1 MRGTRAEKTKEEGV
15 ALDRLEEH
23 EEDPFA
29 EPPCPALGVE
39 LMPYLSQ
46 ASTPEGHRSVSGVPR
61 DLDHEMLSGGLSS
74 RKLLRS
80 PTPEGAMVMYARHD
94 VIIWKPIFALGS
106 MAERRP
112 LIERFMPSGGALHRG
127 GGL

>member
-1 MRGTRAEKTKEEGV
+1 
-15 ALDRLEEH
+15 
-23 EEDPFA
+23 
-29 EPPCPALGVE
+29 
-39 LMPYLSQ
+39 
-46 ASTPEGHRSVSGVPR
+46 
-61 DLDHEMLSGGLSS
+61 
-74 RKLLRS
+74 
-80 PTPEGAMVMYARHD
+80 MVMYARHD

>member
-1 MRGTRAEKTKEEGV
+1 M

-94 VIIWKPIFALGS
+94 VIIWKPNAPLGLWRKDVLLLYICAS
-106 MAERRP
+106 E
-112 LIERFMPSGGALHRG
+112 GALHRG
-127 GGL
+127 DGQ